1 MLDVRVSAIVLGRS
15 CSKVSKIMHAL
26 WVESLIQ

>member
-15 CSKVSKIMHAL
+15 YSKMSKIMHYGFK
-26 WVESLIQ
+26 II